1 MSETNNLLNRAL
13 VTVHDNRAILI
24 RLVVG
29 LIFLSEGIQ
38 KFIFPDALGT
48 GRFMKIGFSQPEFW
62 AYFTAVFEII
72 CGLLLLLGLFTRIAS
87 IPLLIIMITA
97 FIATKWPILMHRG
110 FWAMAHEYRTDFAMT
125 VLLIYLLLYGS
136 GKNSV
141 DYRLSKRLKQKS

>member
-1 MSETNNLLNRAL
+1 MPEKNDFFNRVL
-13 VTVHDNRAILI
+13 FTVHDNRSFLI

-29 LIFLSEGIQ
+29 FIFLSEGIQ
-38 KFIFPDALGT
+38 KFLFPDTLGT

-72 CGLLLLLGLFTRIAS
+72 CGLLLLLGLFSRIAS

-97 FIATKWPILMHRG
+97 FITTKWPILMHRG

-125 VLLIYLLLYGS
+125 VLLVYLLLYGS
-136 GKNSV
+136 GKNSI
-141 DYRLSKRLKQKS
+141 DYQLLNRLKQKS